1 MRLRDHPNMDRW
13 PPDVGG
19 ASSKSCRAPDDGLDV
34 LERVFYLRATG
45 PTLPRVG
52 LATVSNGA
60 RHMRDLFVRD
70 NLFVIFLC
78 EFLQNQ
84 KGKTIRAIGELE
96 MDF

>member
-19 ASSKSCRAPDDGLDV
+19 AGCRLRPAPDDDLDIV
-34 LERVFYLRATG
+34 ERVFYVHAIG
-45 PTLPRVG
+45 PTPPRVA
-52 LATVSNGA
+52 LATISNGA

-70 NLFVIFLC
+70 NLLAIFLC

-96 MDF
+96 VDF